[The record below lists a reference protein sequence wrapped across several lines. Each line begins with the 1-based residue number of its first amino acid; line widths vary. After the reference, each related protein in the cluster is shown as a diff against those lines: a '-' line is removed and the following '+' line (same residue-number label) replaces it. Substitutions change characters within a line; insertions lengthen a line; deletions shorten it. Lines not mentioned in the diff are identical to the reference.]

1 MKTETCRIKGC
12 GRPTVARELCG
23 SHFRRRSRNIAAGRA
38 PEDGLSEPFRDD
50 RGPTTGPFGS
60 RVSRA
65 AAKALE
71 SIGGLYSGA
80 VSLIELWAA
89 GEPLPKR
96 PRRRRAA

>member
-23 SHFRRRSRNIAAGRA
+23 SHWKRQRRNLAAGRD
-38 PEDGLSEPFRDD
+38 PEEGLSEPFRDD
-50 RGPTTGPFGS
+50 REPTTGPFGI
-60 RVSRA
+60 RVSLV